1 MTREQLSHLLR
12 NPRDLASEDLQAI
25 RQLVG
30 LYPYCA
36 SFVFLYLYGLA
47 KSGDVCYPAE
57 LKRLAIHLPIRS
69 ELYRLVEGKGTWET
83 TLGQETLEA
92 RDGFALIDHFLSMAR
107 SEGHDLPSEL
117 AFDSA
122 EGAGDYFSHEELIS
136 TAPLL
141 PTDERPQPHAT
152 SPREQGEHHEASSQ
166 SPQLLVEDQE
176 SEELFTE
183 TLAKI
188 YIKQGRYDK
197 ALKMMRALSLNY
209 PEKSRYFAHQIR
221 FLERLLTGGEKSNK

>member
-12 NPRDLASEDLQAI
+12 NPRDLAPEDLQAI

-69 ELYRLVEGKGTWET
+69 ELYRLVEGKGAWET
-83 TLGQETLEA
+83 ALEQKALGA
-92 RDGFALIDHFLSMAR
+92 PDSFALIDHFLSMAR

-117 AFDSA
+117 AFDST
-122 EGAGDYFSHEELIS
+122 EGAGDYFSHEELLS
-136 TAPLL
+136 AEPLL
-141 PTDERPQPHAT
+141 SEDERTQPQADA
-152 SPREQGEHHEASSQ
+152 PREQNALPEASSQ
-166 SPQLLVEDQE
+166 PSHHLVEDQV

-221 FLERLLTGGEKSNK
+221 FLERLLTGGREE

>member
-12 NPRDLASEDLQAI
+12 NPRDLAPEDLQAI

-69 ELYRLVEGKGTWET
+69 ELYRLVEGKGVWET
-83 TLGQETLEA
+83 ALEQKALGA
-92 RDGFALIDHFLSMAR
+92 PDSFALIDHFLSMAR

-117 AFDSA
+117 AFDST
-122 EGAGDYFSHEELIS
+122 EGAGDYFSHEELLS
-136 TAPLL
+136 AEPLL
-141 PTDERPQPHAT
+141 SEDERTQPQADA
-152 SPREQGEHHEASSQ
+152 PREQNALHEAPSQ
-166 SPQLLVEDQE
+166 LSHPLVEDQE

-221 FLERLLTGGEKSNK
+221 FLERLLTGGREEYK

>member
-12 NPRDLASEDLQAI
+12 NPRDLAPEDLQAI

-69 ELYRLVEGKGTWET
+69 ELYRLVEGKGAWET
-83 TLGQETLEA
+83 TLEQKALGA
-92 RDGFALIDHFLSMAR
+92 PDSFALIDHFLSMAR

-117 AFDSA
+117 AFDST
-122 EGAGDYFSHEELIS
+122 EGTGDYFSHEELLS
-136 TAPLL
+136 AEPFLSE
-141 PTDERPQPHAT
+141 DERTRPQADA
-152 SPREQGEHHEASSQ
+152 PREQNALPEAPSQPSHH
-166 SPQLLVEDQE
+166 LVEDQE

-221 FLERLLTGGEKSNK
+221 FLERLLTGGREE